1 MAHRALQAET
11 EVGLLLPCNVIVYEA
26 DQGNTVVSAV
36 NPMEAMQMED
46 NAELGQVAEEVTAK
60 LERVIRS
67 LG

>member
-36 NPMEAMQMED
+36 NPMEAMQMVD